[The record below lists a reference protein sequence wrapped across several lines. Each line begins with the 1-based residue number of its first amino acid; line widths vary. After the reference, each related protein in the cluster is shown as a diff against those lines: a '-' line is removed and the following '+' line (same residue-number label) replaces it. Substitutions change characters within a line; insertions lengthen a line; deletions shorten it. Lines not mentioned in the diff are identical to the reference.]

1 MIPLKVIKEI
11 SMILVSFRG
20 ISERVNVE
28 KVFTVYLKI
37 LIRMILNCQVLF
49 GIDINWFRLLGSP
62 VFLLWLMVPIDAP
75 DLGQT
80 FLQIGNC
87 WKTEALCFAS

>member
-1 MIPLKVIKEI
+1 MLPLKAIKEI
-11 SMILVSFRG
+11 NMILVSSRG
-20 ISERVNVE
+20 TSERVNVE

-62 VFLLWLMVPIDAP
+62 SATDATYKFP
-75 DLGQT
+75 FCYWCYL
-80 FLQIGNC
+80 
-87 WKTEALCFAS
+87 